1 VSLAAGVGH
10 DPVPLASVR
19 RTDGASWN
27 TVDPHFVALSFH
39 FSENSGEAH
48 VSDSRRILE
57 KRPSGLVV
65 SKQAQSFRP
74 EPAVICASSLLSGA
88 GGGLAG
94 DTCRKEPDGSAPGR

>member
-1 VSLAAGVGH
+1 MRSGFCVCPFSSRFAGVGH
-10 DPVPLASVR
+10 DPVPLPALR

-27 TVDPHFVALSFH
+27 TVDPHLVARTCH

-65 SKQAQSFRP
+65 SKQAQSLRP
-74 EPAVICASSLLSGA
+74 EPAVIFASAL
-88 GGGLAG
+88 
-94 DTCRKEPDGSAPGR
+94 